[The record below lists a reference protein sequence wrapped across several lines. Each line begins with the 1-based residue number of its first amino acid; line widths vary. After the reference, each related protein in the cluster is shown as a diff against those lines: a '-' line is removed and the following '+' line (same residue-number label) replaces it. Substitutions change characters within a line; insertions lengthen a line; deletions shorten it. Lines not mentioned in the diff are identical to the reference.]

1 MLGFE
6 NIVNLSL
13 FFFNGFNKK
22 NLAVNIQNGK
32 NTGQKLK
39 PVTWKSFCSSHK
51 PIMLV
56 LYDSN
61 SVSS

>member
-1 MLGFE
+1 MFGFE
-6 NIVNLSL
+6 NIVNLSV
-13 FFFNGFNKK
+13 FFLMFLIK

-51 PIMLV
+51 SMLI